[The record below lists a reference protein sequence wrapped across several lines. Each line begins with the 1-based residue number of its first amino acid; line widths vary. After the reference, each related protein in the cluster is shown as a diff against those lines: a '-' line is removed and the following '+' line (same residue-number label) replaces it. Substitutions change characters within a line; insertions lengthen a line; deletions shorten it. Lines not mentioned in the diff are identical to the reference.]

1 MTRKKLSDL
10 LREEQS
16 KNTESL
22 VIPEVE
28 ITEASPM
35 PEVESLH
42 QEIAQLREQVAKGE
56 KEKKTALETAAQA
69 LKDLEKVRKEALELA
84 KANTKLLAENA
95 SLAKENL
102 TLQKVPVQKVPVAEQ
117 APHWEQK
124 PSRVVSKS
132 LPPLVNHD
140 NDDLPSWL
148 L

>member
-22 VIPEVE
+22 VILEE
-28 ITEASPM
+28 ESTEASPM

-69 LKDLEKVRKEALELA
+69 LKDLEKVRQEALELA

-95 SLAKENL
+95 ALTKENL
-102 TLQKVPVQKVPVAEQ
+102 AVQKLPVAEP

-124 PSRVVSKS
+124 FSRVVSKS

-140 NDDLPSWL
+140 NDNLPSWML
-148 L
+148 